1 MESEEELDEINAL
14 AINKKTLVNISIR
27 VNPDVDANTH
37 KKISTGR
44 SDDKFGIPISKV
56 VEIFKRKNNYN
67 NLKINGIAIH
77 IGSQIT
83 RIDPF
88 KNAFEKIKKLISRLE
103 KNNINIKNLDLGGG
117 IGINYFEKSSYLIK
131 EILQYY

>member
-1 MESEEELDEINAL
+1 M
-14 AINKKTLVNISIR
+14 
-27 VNPDVDANTH
+27 
-37 KKISTGR
+37 
-44 SDDKFGIPISKV
+44 

-83 RIDPF
+83 KIDPF

-117 IGINYFEKSSYLIK
+117 IGINYFEKSSDLIK
-131 EILQYY
+131 EILQYN